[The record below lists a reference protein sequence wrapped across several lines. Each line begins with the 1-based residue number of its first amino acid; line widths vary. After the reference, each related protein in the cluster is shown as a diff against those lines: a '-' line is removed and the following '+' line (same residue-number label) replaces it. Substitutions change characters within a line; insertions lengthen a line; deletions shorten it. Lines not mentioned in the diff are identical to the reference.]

1 MKYLIL
7 VIEII
12 HTLINLSILI
22 PFFIN
27 DKNILLYY
35 YYFYL
40 LLIGGLI
47 LFDGCWLTQLERKMK
62 NDEKNK
68 QWVLIEYLEKY
79 LNIKPSEKHI
89 KFFHTVSYLVFILS
103 YLVLIYK
110 LDLFYQGLS
119 VISGFFIYYYLHN
132 KNKSNRYK

>member
-1 MKYLIL
+1 MEYLIL

-12 HTLINLSILI
+12 HILVILSILI

-35 YYFYL
+35 YYFCL
-40 LLIGGLI
+40 FIIGGWI
-47 LFDGCWLTQLERKMK
+47 LFDDKCWLTIIEKKIK
-62 NDEKNK
+62 NNKNNK
-68 QWVLIEYLEKY
+68 KWVIIEYLEKY
-79 LNIKPSEKHI
+79 NIKSISEKHI
-89 KFFHTVSYLVFILS
+89 MFLYIVS

-119 VISGFFIYYYLHN
+119 IIFIYFVFAYLHK
-132 KNKSNRYK
+132 KNKK

>member
-7 VIEII
+7 VLEII
-12 HTLINLSILI
+12 HILVILSILI

-35 YYFYL
+35 YYFCL
-40 LLIGGLI
+40 FIIGGWI
-47 LFDGCWLTQLERKMK
+47 LFNNKCWLSILEKKIK

-68 QWVLIEYLEKY
+68 KWAFMEYIEKY
-79 LNIKPSEKHI
+79 LNISINSKSNEKNVI
-89 KFFHTVSYLVFILS
+89 QFLYISYSISF
-103 YLVLIYK
+103 LVLSYK

-119 VISGFFIYYYLHN
+119 IIFIYFVFAYLHK
-132 KNKSNRYK
+132 KNKK